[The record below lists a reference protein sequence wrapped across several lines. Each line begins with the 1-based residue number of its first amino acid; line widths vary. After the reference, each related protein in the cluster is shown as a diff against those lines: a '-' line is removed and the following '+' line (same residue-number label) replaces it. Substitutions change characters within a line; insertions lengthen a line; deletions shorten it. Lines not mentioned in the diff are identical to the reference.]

1 MSTENQLLRDVNNA
15 NSKFET
21 WATTTNQGYNLTR
34 EDGAHMATYKNSN
47 TEHAWRGYCHATLA
61 QIAQEREESP
71 GDVDK
76 YSYFRD
82 CLGDSY
88 TPIVFGRHEGLHPQ
102 RVREAMVALKN
113 QPWADVIA
121 ALVFDIELRRQREV
135 RWASQIQEMHLTTV
149 APARQNNQEQAT
161 RVAHHLAQNALS
173 TLADYVERST
183 HWREGGAT
191 RHDALLAIKD
201 LSTAQ
206 VASPLNRSTAPEPT
220 LIDVWRAMARWRKA
234 DTEQNSIAVSE
245 AVRAFATDWAAFV
258 DPGCGRQACAAAT
271 ESASKLQKA
280 S

>member
-21 WATTTNQGYNLTR
+21 WATTTNQGYDLTR

-121 ALVFDIELRRQREV
+121 ALVFDIELRRQREFRFV
-135 RWASQIQEMHLTTV
+135 SKIQELH
-149 APARQNNQEQAT
+149 QAT
-161 RVAHHLAQNALS
+161 
-173 TLADYVERST
+173 
-183 HWREGGAT
+183 
-191 RHDALLAIKD
+191 
-201 LSTAQ
+201 
-206 VASPLNRSTAPEPT
+206 TAPTSQNCQEPT
-220 LIDVWRAMARWRKA
+220 LIDVWGAMARWRKA

-245 AVRAFATDWAAFV
+245 AVRAFAADWAVFV
-258 DPGCGRQACAAAT
+258 GPGCGRQACTAT
-271 ESASKLQKA
+271 TQSVSEL
-280 S
+280 